1 MNFFRSIVGIRFFEL
16 LSIFHDFFSKFQPH
30 SRSHSQPRYH
40 ATARPNEMYEYMPS
54 SMMRPGSRVGIA
66 ADPAGS
72 TEIADYD
79 VIQRLQNTH
88 VQPQQQPPPPPPSR
102 PAPSAGIFFKYSCSW
117 IFQICSEFRVIV

>member
-1 MNFFRSIVGIRFFEL
+1 MSMNFFRSIVGIRFFEL
-16 LSIFHDFFSKFQPH
+16 LSIFHDFFFSKFQPH

-88 VQPQQQPPPPPPSR
+88 VQPQQQQQPPPPPPSR
-102 PAPSAGIFFKYSCSW
+102 PAPSAGMF
-117 IFQICSEFRVIV
+117 

>member
-1 MNFFRSIVGIRFFEL
+1 MTLHSLLFKIVHVYFTNFFF
-16 LSIFHDFFSKFQPH
+16 KFQPH

-40 ATARPNEMYEYMPS
+40 AAAARPNEMYEYMPS

-88 VQPQQQPPPPPPSR
+88 VQPQQQQPPPPPPSR
-102 PAPSAGIFFKYSCSW
+102 PAPSAGIY
-117 IFQICSEFRVIV
+117 VYL

>member
-1 MNFFRSIVGIRFFEL
+1 
-16 LSIFHDFFSKFQPH
+16 
-30 SRSHSQPRYH
+30 
-40 ATARPNEMYEYMPS
+40 MYEYMPS

-88 VQPQQQPPPPPPSR
+88 VQPQQQQPPPPPPSR
-102 PAPSAGIFFKYSCSW
+102 PAPSAGIFF
-117 IFQICSEFRVIV
+117 

>member
-1 MNFFRSIVGIRFFEL
+1 MI
-16 LSIFHDFFSKFQPH
+16 FFSKFQPH

-88 VQPQQQPPPPPPSR
+88 VQPQPPPPPPSR

-117 IFQICSEFRVIV
+117 IFQIC